1 MTREVMVSLRCSSHD
16 DGMLTTALRETN
28 EARLR
33 LVLAT
38 NATTSGLG
46 GLAAVV
52 AAGTVDSALGTDSIM
67 WVRIVGAGLVLFAAL
82 VLWTARST
90 TRRVVIGAPVI
101 SVGDVSWVVGTI
113 VTIVLGWY
121 STVGAIVM
129 AVVGVAVGSFGV
141 AQAVLAGRIRS
152 DDGTRPTDR
161 RVLAEHVDPSPVDVR
176 PE

>member
-1 MTREVMVSLRCSSHD
+1 
-16 DGMLTTALRETN
+16 
-28 EARLR
+28 
-33 LVLAT
+33 
-38 NATTSGLG
+38 
-46 GLAAVV
+46 
-52 AAGTVDSALGTDSIM
+52 M